1 MSHNNNVES
10 SAPDKLWELE
20 KQLHEQYATN
30 SNEHIKIF
38 ITIITSLFAL
48 FGGYGYLFAHA
59 SNELSGLSGENP
71 YGAESFLLVSII
83 VCMLL
88 TLLSCLCVFLGY
100 AERRDQIQNKY
111 IRDKY
116 GFTTVYSNPKGRNYL
131 YYLASYYR
139 LFFQLIFISQVIIIV
154 STIIKCL
161 TISGLW
167 FWVPLVIEF
176 VFLLITFY
184 YKIKY
189 YLNYRRMDLK
199 PVDGVADTSSYTGG
213 KNYCI
218 ISNGDCV
225 CYRKKIPKDQLPQN
239 KEYGIGDA
247 TCLEHLFYI
256 IGCTMK
262 RLLRR
267 HKECPLDKKK

>member
-1 MSHNNNVES
+1 MTNQIPPFS
-10 SAPDKLWELE
+10 SDKLWELE

-38 ITIITSLFAL
+38 VTIITSLFAL
-48 FGGYGYLFAHA
+48 FSGYGYLFAHT

-71 YGAESFLLVSII
+71 YGAESFLFVSII

-111 IRDKY
+111 IREKY

-131 YYLASYYR
+131 YYLTSYYR

-154 STIIKCL
+154 STIIKCH
-161 TISGLW
+161 TILGIW
-167 FWVPLVIEF
+167 FWCPVIGEII
-176 VFLLITFY
+176 FLLITFY

-189 YLNYRRMDLK
+189 YINYRRVELK
-199 PVDGVADTSSYTGG
+199 PVNGATDPSSYKG
-213 KNYCI
+213 KTKYCI

-225 CYRKKIPKDQLPQN
+225 CYRKKIPKDKLPPN
-239 KEYGIGDA
+239 KECGIGDA
-247 TCLEHLFYI
+247 TIVEYGLYKFVCPKKKLFGRY
-256 IGCTMK
+256 
-262 RLLRR
+262 
-267 HKECPLDKKK
+267 KECLLYKEK

>member
-1 MSHNNNVES
+1 MTNSTPP

-38 ITIITSLFAL
+38 VTIITSLFAL

-71 YGAESFLLVSII
+71 YGAESFLLASII
-83 VCMLL
+83 VS
-88 TLLSCLCVFLGY
+88 TLLAFLACLCLFLGY
-100 AERRDQIQNKY
+100 SERRDQIQNKY

-139 LFFQLIFISQVIIIV
+139 LFFQLIFISQVIIMV
-154 STIIKCL
+154 STIIKCHAITGAWL
-161 TISGLW
+161 
-167 FWVPLVIEF
+167 WVPIVIEI

-199 PVDGVADTSSYTGG
+199 PVNGVADSSTYTGET
-213 KNYCI
+213 NYCI

-225 CYRKKIPKDQLPQN
+225 CYKRDLRMDCIPKDCRLGDVTMI
-239 KEYGIGDA
+239 EYG
-247 TCLEHLFYI
+247 FYL
-256 IGCTMK
+256 IGCPMK
-262 RLLRR
+262 RLFRR
-267 HKECPLDKKK
+267 NKKCPLDKKK